1 MTFLRY
7 QRWPLLDDIHRG
19 FDRTLN
25 VPFGASSYD
34 EPSSG
39 VAGNWTPSV
48 DIKEEQDRF
57 VLYADLPGV
66 DVKDIDITMEKGV
79 LALKGERH
87 GQKSAGSSD
96 YRRTERSRG
105 AFYRRFSLPDSIDEE
120 GIAART
126 QNGVLEVV
134 IPKRVKVQPRR
145 INVES

>member
-1 MTFLRY
+1 
-7 QRWPLLDDIHRG
+7 
-19 FDRTLN
+19 
-25 VPFGASSYD
+25 
-34 EPSSG
+34 
-39 VAGNWTPSV
+39 
-48 DIKEEQDRF
+48 
-57 VLYADLPGV
+57 
-66 DVKDIDITMEKGV
+66 MEKGV

-87 GQKSAGSSD
+87 GQKSADSSD

-134 IPKRVKVQPRR
+134 FPKRVKVQPRR